1 MQRDTA
7 IPEPFSPED
16 TTGLG
21 TVRDLARIILE
32 SGDPYV
38 CELGFLLDG
47 RKVNIE
53 VVVTCVDG
61 KPYESQWKPKK
72 HWIKNII
79 GRIFKGA

>member
-1 MQRDTA
+1 MKQNKTF
-7 IPEPFSPED
+7 PEPFSQED

-21 TVRDLARIILE
+21 TVRDLARIIIE
-32 SGDPYV
+32 NGNPYV

-61 KPYESQWKPKK
+61 KPCGSQWKPKNK
-72 HWIKNII
+72 WLRNIT
-79 GRIFKGA
+79 RKIFLS